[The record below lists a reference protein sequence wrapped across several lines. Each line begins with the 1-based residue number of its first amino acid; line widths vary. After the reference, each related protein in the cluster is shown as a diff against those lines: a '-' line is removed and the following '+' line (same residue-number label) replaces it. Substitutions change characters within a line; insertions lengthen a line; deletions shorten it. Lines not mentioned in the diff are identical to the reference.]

1 MKVLIAGGGIGG
13 FATALSLHA
22 VGVEC
27 EVFEQS
33 TTIRELGVGINLLP
47 HAVKELAGLGLL
59 DALDRVAVRTSEL
72 AYANRFGQ
80 QIWSSTP
87 ALHAGRPWR
96 HRDAAPGGRIG
107 RDGDRTR
114 RRADRGRRHPFD
126 RAPHAL
132 SGRRA
137 ADLERDDAVARGHRA
152 PADPDRSID
161 GHRRRYERGE
171 ARALPHRPP
180 DGEARYQPAELG
192 GGRQARR
199 GCRAVAPA

>member
-33 TTIRELGVGINLLP
+33 TTIRELGVGINVLP

-72 AYANRFGQ
+72 AYTNRFGQ
-80 QIWSSTP
+80 QIWREP
-87 ALHAGRPWR
+87 RGLEAGYDFPQLS
-96 HRDAAPGGRIG
+96 IG
-107 RDGDRTR
+107 
-114 RRADRGRRHPFD
+114 RGRRYPFD

-132 SGRRA
+132 SWRRA
-137 ADLERDDAVARGHRA
+137 ADLERDHAVARGRRA

-161 GHRRRYERGE
+161 GRRRRDEEGE

-180 DGEARYQPAELG
+180 DGDARYQPAELG
-192 GGRQARR
+192 GGGQARR
-199 GCRAVAPA
+199 GCRAAAPA